1 MRILD
6 LNHVALHVSDVAAS
20 IHFYRDVLGFT
31 PKKRP
36 DFNFDGAWFALGES
50 RELHLLEGRKD
61 PVPSNQRAGH
71 FAVEVDSVEEAAT
84 FLSEKGLPLHG
95 PQTRPDGALQVFVV
109 DPDGHWVEFT
119 EIP

>member
-20 IHFYRDVLGFT
+20 VHFYGEVLGLQA
-31 PKKRP
+31 KKRP
-36 DFNFDGAWFALGES
+36 DFNFDGAWFALGDV
-50 RELHLLEGRKD
+50 RELHLLEGREE
-61 PVPSNQRAGH
+61 PVPSHHRAGH
-71 FAVEVDSVEEAAT
+71 LAIEVESVEDAAE
-84 FLSEKGLPLHG
+84 FLRGKGLDLHG